1 MNQLGQTARQYY
13 QDYLPSAFA
22 DIPNPDEYFH
32 QLGEELQEA
41 VIAAAAEIAGPD
53 PQGEGYLEKVGRLNA
68 ATMQAQEL
76 ILSERLYCHQPEDEE
91 DEEVMLDPEL
101 QRDLDEIRGLMKI
114 LSE

>member
-41 VIAAAAEIAGPD
+41 VIAAAVEIAGPD
-53 PQGEGYLEKVGRLNA
+53 PQEEGYLEKVGRLNA
-68 ATMQAQEL
+68 ATMQAREL
-76 ILSERLYCHQPEDEE
+76 ILSEQLYNHEPEDEE
-91 DEEVMLDPEL
+91 DEEAMVDPRVQIVLEEINELIRMRLD
-101 QRDLDEIRGLMKI
+101 
-114 LSE
+114 